1 MIEALCSDYEI
12 EKEFYYEL
20 RQSTH
25 LSISTIL
32 KIFNILKESI
42 RYPCLDSL
50 PFIAQ
55 QVFNEY
61 TNAYIDKICIKGIM

>member
-50 PFIAQ
+50 PFMAQ
-55 QVFNEY
+55 
-61 TNAYIDKICIKGIM
+61 KGV